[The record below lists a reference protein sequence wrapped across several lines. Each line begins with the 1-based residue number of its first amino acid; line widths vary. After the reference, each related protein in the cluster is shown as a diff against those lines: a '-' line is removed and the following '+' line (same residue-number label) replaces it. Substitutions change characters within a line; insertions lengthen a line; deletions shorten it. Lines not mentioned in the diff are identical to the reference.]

1 MHLLLESHENRA
13 TPAGMA
19 VSVVIHVALMLIV
32 VAAYREAPRQDDSLD
47 QFVTYL
53 VPPDRPAARPGSTA
67 AQWTSQTNKPAT
79 QKGIG
84 GSSGS
89 PALSTGPVVPDS
101 GTGRPTEPISIDLP
115 SLLGDSIHLEIDVD
129 SAVQRY
135 TWSAAPEYP
144 LELLRQEVQGNAFVI
159 YVVDTSGTADSSSL
173 QVVKATHQ
181 EFVDAVREALPKMRF
196 RPAILGGQKVRQLV
210 QQNFAF
216 KIQKPDTV
224 LPPRVTPQVPPQQ

>member
-1 MHLLLESHENRA
+1 MHLLLESHETRA
-13 TPAGMA
+13 TPAGMV
-19 VSVVIHVALMLIV
+19 VSVIIHVALMLAV
-32 VAAYREAPRQDDSLD
+32 VAAYRDAPRQSDSMD
-47 QFVTYL
+47 QFVTFL
-53 VPPDRPAARPGSTA
+53 VPPDRPAAMRGSTV
-67 AQWTSQTNKPAT
+67 AQWTSQTDKTTT
-79 QKGIG
+79 QKGPG

-101 GTGRPTEPISIDLP
+101 GTGKPTEPISIDLP

-144 LELLRQEVQGNAFVI
+144 LALLRQEVQGHAFVI

-181 EFVDAVREALPKMRF
+181 EFVDAVRQALPRMRF

-216 KIQKPDTV
+216 KIQRPDTV
-224 LPPRVTPQVPPQQ
+224 LPPPPSRVPPAQ

>member
-32 VAAYREAPRQDDSLD
+32 VAAYREAPRQSDKMD

-53 VPPDRPAARPGSTA
+53 VPPDRPAAMPGSTA
-67 AQWTSQTNKPAT
+67 VQWTSQTSKPAEN
-79 QKGIG
+79 GPG

-89 PALSTGPVVPDS
+89 PALSTGPLVPDS
-101 GTGRPTEPISIDLP
+101 GAGKRTEPISIDLP

-135 TWSAAPEYP
+135 AWSAAPEYP
-144 LELLRQEVQGNAFVI
+144 RELLRQEVQGNAFVI

-181 EFVDAVREALPKMRF
+181 EFVDAVREALPRMRF

-216 KIQKPDTV
+216 KIQRPDTV
-224 LPPRVTPQVPPQQ
+224 LPPPPSRVPPEQ

>member
-1 MHLLLESHENRA
+1 MHLLLESHENRT

-32 VAAYREAPRQDDSLD
+32 IAAYREAPRQSDKMD

-53 VPPDRPAARPGSTA
+53 VPPDRPAAQPGATV
-67 AQWTSQTNKPAT
+67 AQWTSQTSKPTT
-79 QKGIG
+79 QKGLDG
-84 GSSGS
+84 TSGS

-101 GTGRPTEPISIDLP
+101 GTGKPTEQISIDLP

-135 TWSAAPEYP
+135 AWSAAPEYP
-144 LELLRQEVQGNAFVI
+144 RELLRQEIQGNAFVI

-181 EFVDAVREALPKMRF
+181 EFVDAVREALPRMRF
-196 RPAILGGQKVRQLV
+196 RPAVLAGQKVRQLV

-216 KIQKPDTV
+216 KIQRPDTV
-224 LPPRVTPQVPPQQ
+224 LPPPPSRVPPAQ